1 MKIYTK
7 TGDQGQTSLYGGQR
21 VDKDH
26 LRIQSFGDVDEL
38 NAELGVVRAGL
49 TQMTEAANGFAEIN
63 ELLGDIQNRLFDLG
77 AELATPNPGKQGTQL
92 LGESHVTQLE
102 QAIDRWE
109 AELEPLKQFVL
120 PGGTLV
126 AAQLHVA
133 RCVCRRAER
142 LVVGLTREQLV
153 ASGGTLR
160 PEVVVYLNRLSDLLF
175 VLARAANHLAGQ
187 ADVPWSKANS

>member
-21 VDKDH
+21 VEKDH

-38 NAELGVVRAGL
+38 NAELGVVRASLAQVADSAAGL
-49 TQMTEAANGFAEIN
+49 AEMN
-63 ELLGDIQNRLFDLG
+63 TLLGEIQNRLFDLG
-77 AELATPNPGKQGTQL
+77 AELATPNPDKQGTQL
-92 LGESHVTQLE
+92 LGDDHVAQLE

-120 PGGTLV
+120 PGGSTV
-126 AAQLHVA
+126 AAQLHVC

-142 LVVGLTREQLV
+142 LVVGLAREQS
-153 ASGGTLR
+153 ATSGVSLR
-160 PEVVVYLNRLSDLLF
+160 PEVVIYLNRLSDLLF

-187 ADVPWSKANS
+187 ADIPWRKANA